1 MSEFMNPKYISLK
14 EYTPGEQPKGTKF
27 IKLNTNESP
36 YPPSPEVIK
45 AVSSDVVASL
55 KLYPDPD
62 CSELRDSLAE
72 FYNTGSE
79 NIFIT
84 NGSDDILNFA
94 FMAFG
99 HKGAVFPDITYGFY
113 KVFCELHTISYKEIP
128 LNEDFSIS
136 PKEYYNAGRMVV
148 IANPNAPTGL
158 DLPLCEI
165 EKIVESNKDN
175 VVVIDEAYVD
185 FGGETAIPLTRKYDN
200 LIVVRTYS
208 KSRSMAGARLGFSVA
223 SEKLTKDL
231 NKLKFSTNP
240 YNINRMTMAA
250 GIAAL
255 KSHEYF
261 KEKNEMT
268 INIRE
273 CTTKRLE
280 ELGFYVIPSKANFI
294 FVKHKRIS
302 GEKYYNELKNKGI
315 LVRHFNGA
323 RICEFNRVTI
333 GTEDEMKIFLEKTK
347 EILENENI

>member
-14 EYTPGEQPKGTKF
+14 EYIPGEQPKGKKF

-36 YPPSPEVIK
+36 YPPSEEVIE
-45 AVSSDVVASL
+45 AVSSKVVADL

-62 CSELRDSLAE
+62 CTELSEALAE
-72 FYNTGSE
+72 FYGTGRE

-84 NGSDDILNFA
+84 NGSDDILNFV

-99 HKGAVFPDITYGFY
+99 HNGALFPDITYGFY
-113 KVFCELHTISYKEIP
+113 KVFCELNGVEYKEIP
-128 LNEDFSIS
+128 LKDDFTIVPS
-136 PKEYYNAGRMVV
+136 EYYNSGKLIVL
-148 IANPNAPTGL
+148 ANPNAPTGISL
-158 DLPLCEI
+158 SLAEI
-165 EKIVESNKDN
+165 EKIVQSNKEN

-185 FGGETAIPLTRKYDN
+185 FGGESAISLTGKYDN

-223 SEKLTKDL
+223 SKKLTADL

-261 KEKNEMT
+261 KEKKEET
-268 INIRE
+268 IRIRE
-273 CTTKRLE
+273 NVKCELE
-280 ELGFYVIPSKANFI
+280 KLGFYVIPSKANFI
-294 FVKHKRIS
+294 FAKHNKIS
-302 GEKYYNELKNKGI
+302 GEKLYNELKNNGI
-315 LVRHFNGA
+315 LVRHFAGE
-323 RICEFNRVTI
+323 RICEFNRITI
-333 GTEDEMKIFLEKTK
+333 GTEEEMRIFLKKTK
-347 EILENENI
+347 EILKNENI